1 MSRIR
6 HVFRQ
11 LDAPL
16 RRTRQFAAFVDL
28 RHVDR
33 RMMRISCSVVVLIA
47 ADAGD
52 EDVVVEL
59 VQSSLVDVAA
69 DTRVAAEL
77 QTAVILD
84 VILHEEAVVV
94 WIIAAEWIDGCR
106 HIELAPLDQQR
117 LAVHHGSFRIA
128 RVSFPRYTV
137 LIFIEVLERLGEVVA
152 AVFLDV
158 SFEVDNRSSV
168 LNQIFARST
177 YNANLPE
184 IISRQIDIF
193 VASRCRMHV
202 RHGSR
207 LASCHRRRRSLGI
220 WID

>member
-1 MSRIR
+1 
-6 HVFRQ
+6 
-11 LDAPL
+11 
-16 RRTRQFAAFVDL
+16 
-28 RHVDR
+28 
-33 RMMRISCSVVVLIA
+33 MMRISCSVVVLIA

-94 WIIAAEWIDGCR
+94 WIIATEWIDGCR

-158 SFEVDNRSSV
+158 FLEIDNRLLVFRQTLVV
-168 LNQIFARST
+168 LLHDAD
-177 YNANLPE
+177 LPE
-184 IISRQIDIF
+184 IVSRHIDVI
-193 VASRCRMHV
+193 VTGRRCVHI

-207 LASCHRRRRSLGI
+207 LAIR
-220 WID
+220 D